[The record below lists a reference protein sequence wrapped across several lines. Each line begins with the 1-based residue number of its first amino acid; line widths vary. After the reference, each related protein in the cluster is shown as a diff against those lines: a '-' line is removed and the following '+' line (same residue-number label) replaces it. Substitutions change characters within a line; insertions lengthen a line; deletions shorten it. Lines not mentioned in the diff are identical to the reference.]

1 MRQKLRQK
9 LVRQKL
15 AIWRWRLV
23 GLAIAVI
30 VIRVIASLAF
40 GVIES
45 ESALFAGLVA
55 VLGIVF
61 IVLAVLA
68 IVGFVWYGRIYN
80 ARVPTE

>member
-1 MRQKLRQK
+1 M
-9 LVRQKL
+9 RQKL

>member
-1 MRQKLRQK
+1 MRQK

-45 ESALFAGLVA
+45 ESALFAGLVV

>member
-1 MRQKLRQK
+1 MRQK

-30 VIRVIASLAF
+30 VIQVIASLAF

>member
-1 MRQKLRQK
+1 MRQK